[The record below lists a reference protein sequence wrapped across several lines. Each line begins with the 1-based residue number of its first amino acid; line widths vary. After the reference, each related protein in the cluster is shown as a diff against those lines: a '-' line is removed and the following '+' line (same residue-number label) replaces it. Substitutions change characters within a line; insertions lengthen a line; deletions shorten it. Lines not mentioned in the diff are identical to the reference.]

1 METIQLIKDI
11 ILNELQDR
19 VKYIL
24 SFKNKLEILEEN
36 DIQQGVTV
44 ARALQSFINA
54 EDKEVTKQ
62 GTTV

>member
-44 ARALQSFINA
+44 ARALQSLRP
-54 EDKEVTKQ
+54 
-62 GTTV
+62 